1 MVRDVLSWSGEGRA
15 VKRENV
21 SCFNSLLLCNKW
33 PQNSLIRTTIRG
45 CFSLSCGLTGLSQVV
60 LLLHMMLPGAT
71 DKAAFSESSTQDGLS
86 SSRGLNHSILV
97 LNSGWTQDG
106 VLNHSILVL
115 NSGWTQEGKDR
126 TASSWG
132 RGLELARCHFHHILL
147 IKASHSPAQ
156 LKGREN
162 RSQLYMDVAV
172 CRHRDGAMVAV
183 LLQASYAREDKG
195 CSVSWL
201 TKAPGN
207 TWNAASEAR
216 VCLEGKQ
223 SCQRLLRRQLSWNMI
238 YWGYHQ

>member
-21 SCFNSLLLCNKW
+21 TCFNSLLLCNKW
-33 PQNSLIRTTIRG
+33 PQNSLIRTTISG

-60 LLLHMMLPGAT
+60 LLLHTCWLGPLTRLHSVRAPPKMACHPPGP
-71 DKAAFSESSTQDGLS
+71 SWWG
-86 SSRGLNHSILV
+86 
-97 LNSGWTQDG
+97 
-106 VLNHSILVL
+106 LNHSILVL

-172 CRHRDGAMVAV
+172 CRHRDGTMVAV

>member
-1 MVRDVLSWSGEGRA
+1 MVRDVLSWPGEGRA

-33 PQNSLIRTTIRG
+33 PQNSLIKTTISG
-45 CFSLSCGLTGLSQVV
+45 CFSLSRGLTGLSQVV
-60 LLLHMMLPGAT
+60 LLLHMMLAGAA
-71 DKAAFSESSTQDGLS
+71 DKAALSESSTQDGLS
-86 SSRGLNHSILV
+86 FSRAPLDGALNHSILA
-97 LNSGWTQDG
+97 LY
-106 VLNHSILVL
+106 
-115 NSGWTQEGKDR
+115 SGWTQEGKER

-132 RGLELARCHFHHILL
+132 LGLELARCYFYHILL

-162 RSQLYMDVAV
+162 RFQLYVDVAV
-172 CRHRDGAMVAV
+172 CSYRDGAMVAV
-183 LLQASYAREDKG
+183 LLQASYAKEKG

-216 VCLEGKQ
+216 VYPEGKH
-223 SCQRLLRRQLSWNMI
+223 SCQRLLRRQLSQNMI
-238 YWGYHQ
+238 YLGYHQ